1 MQETNIGWKIVWQLR
16 ILCWNLGDGESLIT
30 ELSDEPLPEDP
41 QILMRSLS
49 RERPELKP
57 VQANV
62 VKGIVAINNRGRILN
77 SNELGAEEEKWLCN
91 ISRQNMLPILE
102 EIRD

>member
-1 MQETNIGWKIVWQLR
+1 MQELKISWKIVWQLR

-41 QILMRSLS
+41 QVLMRALS
-49 RERPELKP
+49 DERPELKP
-57 VQANV
+57 IQANV
-62 VKGIVAINNRGRILN
+62 IKGIVAINNQGRILN
-77 SNELGAEEEKWLCN
+77 SSELSREEEKWLCSM
-91 ISRQNMLPILE
+91 SRQRMLPILE